1 MRTEPLGEVL
11 TFSTASRSVVEH
23 VLLDSMTLA
32 ELRQVAL
39 VRGGRSN
46 LNGVPHVPG
55 SEVSCPRCRR
65 QIDESADVLVG
76 IVSRNVSVS
85 HVVCP
90 DKSSLPY

>member
-1 MRTEPLGEVL
+1 
-11 TFSTASRSVVEH
+11 
-23 VLLDSMTLA
+23 MTLA
-32 ELRQVAL
+32 ELRQGAL

-90 DKSSLPY
+90 DKSSLPYY